1 MISLL
6 LEFLKTTLFIAVVL
20 QGSFYRT
27 FCVGKIMLSL
37 SLSIALSELPRR
49 YDLIRVVTLHAAGMA
64 SGSLTYLVG
73 CSIASDDQAPI
84 GYLERPMTQPKGSVS
99 VRRIFPMTAITLIKA
114 WIAFSANKW

>member
-1 MISLL
+1 MISVL

-49 YDLIRVVTLHAAGMA
+49 YDLIRVVTLNATVMT
-64 SGSLTYLVG
+64 SCSLTYLMG
-73 CSIASDDQAPI
+73 CSVACYNSNQVS
-84 GYLERPMTQPKGSVS
+84 YLQHRMVLTEAAGDAELMLGDSG
-99 VRRIFPMTAITLIKA
+99 
-114 WIAFSANKW
+114 

>member
-1 MISLL
+1 MISVL

-49 YDLIRVVTLHAAGMA
+49 YDLIRVVTLHATVMA

-73 CSIASDDQAPI
+73 
-84 GYLERPMTQPKGSVS
+84 RT
-99 VRRIFPMTAITLIKA
+99 TLMSFGI
-114 WIAFSANKW
+114 IR

>member
-1 MISLL
+1 MISVL

-49 YDLIRVVTLHAAGMA
+49 YDLIRVVTLHATVMA
-64 SGSLTYLVG
+64 SGSLTYLMG
-73 CSIASDDQAPI
+73 CGVASNDSYQVS
-84 GYLERPMTQPKGSVS
+84 YL
-99 VRRIFPMTAITLIKA
+99 
-114 WIAFSANKW
+114 